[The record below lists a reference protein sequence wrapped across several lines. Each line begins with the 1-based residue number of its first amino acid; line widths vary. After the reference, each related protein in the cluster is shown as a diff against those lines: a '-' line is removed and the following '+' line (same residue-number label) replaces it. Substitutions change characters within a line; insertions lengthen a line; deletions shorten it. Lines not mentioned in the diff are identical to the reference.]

1 MPNWLEITL
10 TVLLGLAMLVGLF
23 GLLVPIFPGLVIM
36 WLAALG
42 YGIMAGFDASG
53 IILFILITL
62 LAIGGSLVDNVLMA
76 AGGRKGGAAWITII
90 VALLAGIAGTILL
103 PPFGGIIAAPLAIL
117 LLEYLRLKDWKKAWQ
132 AFKGLT
138 LGWGLS
144 FAARFGLGVVILLLW
159 LLWVR
164 KG

>member
-10 TVLLGLAMLVGLF
+10 TVLLGLTMLVGLL

-42 YGIMAGFDASG
+42 YGLVAGFNTPG
-53 IILFILITL
+53 IILFALITL

-76 AGGRKGGAAWITII
+76 AGGRKGGASWVTIAI
-90 VALLAGIAGTILL
+90 ALLAGIAGTILL
-103 PPFGGIIAAPLAIL
+103 PPFGGIIAAPLAIFL
-117 LLEYLRLKDWKKAWQ
+117 MEYIRLKDWGKAWQ

-138 LGWGLS
+138 VGWGLS
-144 FAARFGLGVVILLLW
+144 FAARFGLGVVIM
-159 LLWVR
+159 LLWVLWVW